1 MRRRVSA
8 ILAGLLIVALMGFV
22 LGTNPP
28 ASARL
33 QDDDGTPVGTPA
45 DEEGTPVAEPE
56 ATGEA
61 TESPEPSGIVTIV
74 MWYQQNESGEI
85 LQLRP
90 IMYADLVA
98 SSGEPADDTEAGRV
112 VFDEERNDGFPRIR
126 VGEENYFDA
135 FPIYDEDPASV
146 QRWFYYNDDP
156 AIRPATMVMQVIGI
170 RGDYEDWFGTATFV
184 SRGGDQGGIM
194 VLAVSPPPE
203 EE

>member
-1 MRRRVSA
+1 MRRRASA
-8 ILAGLLIVALMGFV
+8 ILAGLLIFAMVGFV
-22 LGTNPP
+22 LATNPP

-33 QDDDGTPVGTPA
+33 QTDDGTPVGTPA
-45 DEEGTPVAEPE
+45 DEEGTPVAEAETPE
-56 ATGEA
+56 PEET
-61 TESPEPSGIVTIV
+61 PEPSGIVTIV

-90 IMYADLVA
+90 IAYEGVVA
-98 SSGEPADDTEAGRV
+98 SSGEPADDSEAGRV

-126 VGEENYFDA
+126 VGDENYFDA

-156 AIRPATMVMQVIGI
+156 SIRPATMVMQIIGI
-170 RGDYEDWFGTATFV
+170 RGDYEDWFGTATFI

-194 VLAVSPPPE
+194 VIAVSPPPE

>member
-1 MRRRVSA
+1 MRRRASLV
-8 ILAGLLIVALMGFV
+8 LAGLLIVAMMGFV
-22 LGTNPP
+22 LGTNAP

-33 QDDDGTPVGTPA
+33 QADDGTPRVGTPT
-45 DEEGTPVAEPE
+45 DEDGTPVAEPE
-56 ATGEA
+56 ATE
-61 TESPEPSGIVTIV
+61 TPEPSGIVTIV

-90 IMYADLVA
+90 IIYEDLVA

-112 VFDEERNDGFPRIR
+112 VFDEERNDGYPRIR

-135 FPIYDEDPASV
+135 FPIYEEDPASV

-156 AIRPATMVMQVIGI
+156 GIRPATMVMQIIGI
-170 RGDYEDWFGTATFV
+170 RGDYEDWFGTATFI

-194 VLAVSPPPE
+194 VIAVSPPPE

>member
-1 MRRRVSA
+1 MRRRASA

-22 LGTNPP
+22 LGANPP

-33 QDDDGTPVGTPA
+33 QDDDGTPVGTPTG
-45 DEEGTPVAEPE
+45 EEGTPVAEPE
-56 ATGEA
+56 ATE
-61 TESPEPSGIVTIV
+61 TPEPSGIVTIV

-90 IMYADLVA
+90 IIYEDLVA

-135 FPIYDEDPASV
+135 FPIYAEDPASV

-156 AIRPATMVMQVIGI
+156 SIRPATMVMQVIGI
-170 RGDYEDWFGTATFV
+170 RGDYDGWFGTATFV
-184 SRGGDQGGIM
+184 SRGGNQGGIM